1 MARMILADDS
11 QTIQKIVQLSFLGE
25 PLDITCFSDGVSA
38 LDWIRK
44 NGSDVVLADVFLPMM
59 DGYDLCREIR
69 TLPNVEEIPVVL
81 LAGTFEPF
89 DSVRAQRAGATAH
102 LTKPFETSKLVSLVQ
117 RLLLDSPAFAS
128 DLNRRR
134 EIPPAVPF
142 RVVSTH
148 GSSAAI
154 PPFELTL
161 RQSRPAFQ
169 LLQRV
174 LLYPGASDESESE
187 TIRTGQTV
195 RQTD

>member
-1 MARMILADDS
+1 MARLILADDS
-11 QTIQKIVQLSFLGE
+11 QTIQKIVQLSFLDE
-25 PLDITCFSDGVSA
+25 PLEITCFSDGVSA

-102 LTKPFETSKLVSLVQ
+102 LTKPFETSKLVTLVQ
-117 RLLLDSPAFAS
+117 KLLQDSPAFAPERT
-128 DLNRRR
+128 RRD
-134 EIPPAVPF
+134 EMPSAASS

-148 GSSAAI
+148 GSAAI
-154 PPFELTL
+154 PAFELTL
-161 RQSRPAFQ
+161 RQSRPAFR
-169 LLQRV
+169 LLERAF
-174 LLYPGASDESESE
+174 LYPGAADKSESR
-187 TIRTGQTV
+187 TIRTSQTV